1 MHCRS
6 ARLVNRLILCAFIYS
21 ARVKRTR
28 PQPVFN
34 SAHSHPPLMN
44 FYSEWFSLQKTF
56 LPGLA
61 GEHFYIPCVK
71 LYRNGRSSMEM
82 AGQNAG
88 IAAFCPVWI
97 FSMSADVGIDGYGQ
111 RTLKPDGCNG
121 RSVRVVLSKPVA
133 RFCSRQMCA
142 ACIFCQN
149 CV

>member
-44 FYSEWFSLQKTF
+44 FYNECSKRPS
-56 LPGLA
+56 PGWRVSIFIYHASNFTGTAAALWRW
-61 GEHFYIPCVK
+61 
-71 LYRNGRSSMEM
+71 L
-82 AGQNAG
+82 GQNAG
-88 IAAFCPVWI
+88 IAAFCSVWI

-121 RSVRVVLSKPVA
+121 RSVRVVLSKSVA